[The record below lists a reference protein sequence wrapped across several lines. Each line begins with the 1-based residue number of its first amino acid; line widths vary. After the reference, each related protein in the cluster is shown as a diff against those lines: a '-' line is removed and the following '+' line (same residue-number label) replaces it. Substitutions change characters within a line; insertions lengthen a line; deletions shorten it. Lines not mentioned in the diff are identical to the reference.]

1 MSSLFAKIFLW
12 FWLAITIIIA
22 ALALVTWVYPY
33 SVAPGGM
40 LPDRLHELQVRG
52 VIATLELRGK
62 EAFEAHRRELES
74 ASRLRTYYLDEDGIE
89 LSGQRVPQSLLAF
102 AKEHQKEIDAGE
114 RVMVGQPSRLAIPM
128 TDSQGRKY
136 LALVE
141 GGRRAFGRWRDGER
155 TQATNLGSGSGE
167 SMSPRTGERSGRSG
181 SADMESRRDRAS
193 SQGVGK
199 EGPEAPPMRQIP
211 QQGTRE
217 GGRGGSTAGISSG
230 GGGRGEPRP
239 VEAMPRFELIVPP
252 HVLFLRLLAVV
263 LAAGLGC
270 YMLARYLTSPVRQ
283 LQQAARRMASGDF
296 STRVGKGLA
305 SRRDEIG
312 ELGREFD
319 RMAGHVDA
327 LLTTQRRLLRDVSH
341 ELRSPLA
348 RLNVALELASRDA
361 GAKAGPALARVG
373 LEAERLNELISQLL
387 ALARLESGAVQSQ
400 HVVINLHDLVN
411 EVAADADFEAGAY
424 DRRVLVIHADA
435 CIVEGDSNL
444 LRSAV
449 ENVVRNAAR
458 HTRECSAVEVSLR
471 CEQHAGESQAVI
483 DIRDHGPGVPDDAL
497 DSIFEPFFRVSHARE
512 RQSGVGGVGSGGL
525 GLAITRR
532 AVNLHAGS
540 VVAMNA
546 PDGGLVVR
554 IILPCTKPE

>member
-22 ALALVTWVYPY
+22 ALALVAWVYPY

-40 LPDRLHELQVRG
+40 LPDHLHELQVRG

-62 EAFEAHRRELES
+62 EAFESHRRELES
-74 ASRLRTYYLDEDGIE
+74 ASRLRTYYLDEAGNE
-89 LSGQRVPQSLLAF
+89 LSGQRVPQSLLSF
-102 AKEHQKEIDAGE
+102 ANEHQEEIDAGE

-141 GGRRAFGRWRDGER
+141 GGRQAFGRWRDAERNRSMTPGSGAGSTMNTRPGER
-155 TQATNLGSGSGE
+155 T
-167 SMSPRTGERSGRSG
+167 GRSG
-181 SADMESRRDRAS
+181 GIDGEPRRDRTG
-193 SQGVGK
+193 SQGG
-199 EGPEAPPMRQIP
+199 GEAGSGAPSPRQP
-211 QQGTRE
+211 SSAGSRE
-217 GGRGGSTAGISSG
+217 SGRGGSGGPG
-230 GGGRGEPRP
+230 GGGGGPRP

-252 HVLFLRLLAVV
+252 HVLLLRLLAVV

-270 YMLARYLTSPVRQ
+270 YMLARYLTFPVRQ
-283 LQQAARRMASGDF
+283 LQQAARRMAAGDF
-296 STRVGKGLA
+296 TTRVGKGLA

-319 RMAGHVDA
+319 RMAGQVDA

-361 GAKAGPALARVG
+361 GDKAGPALARVG
-373 LEAERLNELISQLL
+373 LEAERLNELIGQLL
-387 ALARLESGAVQSQ
+387 ALARLESGAVQSE
-400 HVVINLHDLVN
+400 HVAISLHDLVS
-411 EVAADADFEAGAY
+411 EVAADADFEAGAH
-424 DRRVLVIHADA
+424 DRSVRVNRCDECSI
-435 CIVEGDSNL
+435 EGDSNL

-458 HTRECSAVEVSLR
+458 HTNQGSEVEVSLR
-471 CEQHAGESQAVI
+471 CDEHDGQQLAVI
-483 DIRDHGPGVPDDAL
+483 EIRDHGPGVPEEAL
-497 DSIFEPFFRVSHARE
+497 ESIFEPFFRVSDARE
-512 RQSGVGGVGSGGL
+512 RQGGAGGVGL

-540 VVAMNA
+540 VVALNA
-546 PDGGLVVR
+546 NDGGLIVR
-554 IILPCTKPE
+554 IILPCTRRA